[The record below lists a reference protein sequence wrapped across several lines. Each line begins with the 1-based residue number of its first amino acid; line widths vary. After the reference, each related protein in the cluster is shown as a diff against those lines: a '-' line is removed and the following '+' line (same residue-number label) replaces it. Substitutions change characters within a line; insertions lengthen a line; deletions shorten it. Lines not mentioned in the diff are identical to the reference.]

1 VTGRVAPDVVGADD
15 PESLVGALMAP
26 PYPSDPYPVASRLRQ
41 VAPMYRS
48 ELGFWFAS
56 DFASCQD
63 VFRSPDVGQGLNTA
77 RLEQDPRFEHSESLR
92 MFGRM
97 LPFMD
102 PPDHTRIR
110 QMLNPYFTPR
120 AIDASRPYTQALVDR
135 LLDGMAANG
144 GGDLVAD
151 FAEHIPVAVVCQLL
165 GGMGDTDQDQCRA
178 WSEGLVEAVHPIC
191 TEDMMRHADDA
202 AAGFSEYFRALVAQH
217 DGHGRDVMDRLVAAR
232 ADGSLAED
240 ELLATATTLVGA
252 AYHNTRNH
260 IATAIFTMLQHGEQL
275 AALRADPSLARAANE
290 EILRY
295 EPPVQLTLPRVA
307 LVDTKIGEVEL
318 EAGEQVCAFLSG
330 AARDPQRYERP
341 DELDITRTDGGSL
354 ALAFGIHS
362 CIGAAM
368 ARMEGE
374 VALGSFVRRFAH
386 VELVDREPEL
396 DEPGLPSTRGFK
408 HIRVEVRG

>member
-1 VTGRVAPDVVGADD
+1 
-15 PESLVGALMAP
+15 
-26 PYPSDPYPVASRLRQ
+26 
-41 VAPMYRS
+41 
-48 ELGFWFAS
+48 
-56 DFASCQD
+56 
-63 VFRSPDVGQGLNTA
+63 
-77 RLEQDPRFEHSESLR
+77 
-92 MFGRM
+92 
-97 LPFMD
+97 
-102 PPDHTRIR
+102 
-110 QMLNPYFTPR
+110 
-120 AIDASRPYTQALVDR
+120 
-135 LLDGMAANG
+135 
-144 GGDLVAD
+144 
-151 FAEHIPVAVVCQLL
+151 
-165 GGMGDTDQDQCRA
+165 
-178 WSEGLVEAVHPIC
+178 
-191 TEDMMRHADDA
+191 MRHADDA

-260 IATAIFTMLQHGEQL
+260 IATAIFTMLQHGDQL

-374 VALGSFVRRFAH
+374 VALGSFVRRFARRRARRPRARARRARASVH
-386 VELVDREPEL
+386 TRLQAHPRRGARL
-396 DEPGLPSTRGFK
+396 TRGQRRPSAFSWFGRR
-408 HIRVEVRG
+408 RVGYSEAWVSSSPCLSCCCSSDSCSWCGVAPDIVARGQLTGGRLRVRSSVCGAVA